1 MANCATGTSDLA
13 AAATTSFAL
22 IGEQKVFRP
31 QPSQIPLR
39 TRRPRE
45 QPAAGPEHQGRLKA
59 DRVLIE
65 GDSFFYGPGPELAPA
80 EMARY
85 GRPVPIKRDRR
96 LVLGNGLFWA
106 ALRTQHVASGVARQW
121 AASASDSLAQFRGLS
136 ISLRAPSGDYL
147 IANSPFRH
155 LQEPWHDA
163 APLRSPRL
171 CPDPPPP
178 PADLAGR
185 RLRRALGQPECRV
198 FGLDDV
204 MPNNLDDSVPRKQAK
219 IPNVR
224 NWAMTCLYRA
234 RRPLCHMRG
243 LSQGGTSQLRGHGG
257 S

>member
-96 LVLGNGLFWA
+96 LVFGNGLFWA

-136 ISLRAPSGDYL
+136 ISLR
-147 IANSPFRH
+147 
-155 LQEPWHDA
+155 
-163 APLRSPRL
+163 
-171 CPDPPPP
+171 
-178 PADLAGR
+178 
-185 RLRRALGQPECRV
+185 
-198 FGLDDV
+198 
-204 MPNNLDDSVPRKQAK
+204 
-219 IPNVR
+219 
-224 NWAMTCLYRA
+224 
-234 RRPLCHMRG
+234 
-243 LSQGGTSQLRGHGG
+243 
-257 S
+257 